1 MLLSASGFAISQWF
15 NFRHSAAQRL
25 KTLSA
30 VIAHQNSAA
39 LSFQDVE
46 AAETSLSVLASM
58 PQIEW
63 GGIYDSAGQRLA
75 AYGRNENFQA
85 PGIYSPQQT
94 FADPRLVAVAPVI
107 WKGERLGWV
116 IIRADDSEF
125 YQQMTEFGFLAA
137 AILLLTLTVGW
148 AVAVRLQRVIS
159 FPIKHLAQ
167 AAQRVSE
174 DKDYTIRVETV
185 SKDETGLLFDAFNDM
200 LGQIDTSSRELAEA
214 RDEALEAS
222 NTKSMFL
229 ANMSHE
235 IRTPMNGIIGMT
247 RLTLD
252 TDLSDIQRDYL
263 TMVSDSADALLA
275 IINDI
280 LDFSKIEAGLLE
292 LDEHPFQFRS
302 VVEQVMKSLAV
313 KAHQKNLELLSEVA
327 PEVPS
332 TLILDSTRLRQ
343 ILINLVGNSIKFT
356 AKGEVGLKVWV
367 EETRANQVLLHLTV
381 SDTGIG
387 IPKDKQKAI
396 FDSFAQADAS
406 TTREFGGTGLGL
418 SITSFLVALMDG
430 KIWVESEVGKGAIF
444 HVTLQ
449 AKVGVDENPLEPLH
463 DADVKGRRALVVDD
477 NMTNLRLLE
486 ELLKRWGMVPV
497 LAQDGPEALRRVEE
511 AERPFDFLLLD
522 VNMPGMSGFT
532 VAEKLGPDCPVTL
545 MLSSSDLSS
554 DTARCRQ
561 LGLEHYMTKPI
572 GELELRN
579 ALRGLMGNKKITRG
593 DRKRDKKAQNEALRG
608 LRVLL
613 AEDNPV
619 NQAFAVVLL
628 EQMGLQVTVANNGAE
643 AVRAVQSQPYDLVL
657 MDVQMPEMD
666 GFQATQAIR
675 ALAKPLASL
684 PIIALTA
691 HAIKGDKERCLAAG
705 MDDYVSKPIDPDT
718 LRLTILNLRLKPP
731 QQNLIDDERSTQLL
745 RPEITV
751 EPSSNGPRVTIDCDG
766 LLARSGGSVKVIDM
780 VTQEILR
787 QLPLTLERLSK
798 AVQGREQAEL
808 KNAAHAFR
816 GMVANFGATEL
827 TEPLKTLE
835 HLDLT
840 LNAGQADEL
849 LAGVVTLTEEFKR
862 AIQGMKF

>member
-1 MLLSASGFAISQWF
+1 LLLSASGFAISQWF

-25 KTLSA
+25 KTLAA

-75 AYGRNENFQA
+75 AYGRNEHFQP

-107 WKGERLGWV
+107 WKGEPLGWV

-125 YQQMTEFGFLAA
+125 YQQMTEFGFLAI

-185 SKDETGLLFDAFNDM
+185 SKDETGLLFEAFNDM

-327 PEVPS
+327 PEVPN

-356 AKGEVGLKVWV
+356 AKGEVVLKVWV
-367 EETRANQVLLHLTV
+367 EESRGNQVFLHLTV
-381 SDTGIG
+381 TDTGIG
-387 IPKDKQKAI
+387 IPRDKQKAI
-396 FDSFAQADAS
+396 FDSFAQADTS

-444 HVTLQ
+444 HVTLR
-449 AKVGVDENPLEPLH
+449 AKVGVDEKPLEPMH
-463 DADVKGRRALVVDD
+463 DVDVKGRRALVVDD

-486 ELLKRWGMVPV
+486 ELLKRWGMIPV

-579 ALRGLMGNKKITRG
+579 ALRGLMGNKKLTR
-593 DRKRDKKAQNEALRG
+593 DRKRDKKTQNEALRG

-628 EQMGLQVTVANNGAE
+628 EQMGLEVTVANNGAE
-643 AVRAVQSQPYDLVL
+643 AVKAVQSKTFDLVL

-675 ALAKPLASL
+675 ALAEPLASL

-718 LRLTILNLRLKPP
+718 LRLTILNFRLKPP
-731 QQNLIDDERSTQLL
+731 EQNLIDDERSTQLL
-745 RPEITV
+745 RPEITLN
-751 EPSSNGPRVTIDCDG
+751 PNSNGMSVTIDCDG

-787 QLPLTLERLSK
+787 QLPLTLDRLSK
-798 AVQGREQAEL
+798 AVVCREQDEL
-808 KNAAHAFR
+808 KNSAHAFR
-816 GMVANFGATEL
+816 GMVANFGAPEL
-827 TEPLKTLE
+827 TEPLRKLE
-835 HLDLT
+835 HLDLGQ
-840 LNAGQADEL
+840 NAGQADEL
-849 LAGVVTLTEEFKR
+849 LAGVVALTEEFR
-862 AIQGMKF
+862 MAIQGMKF